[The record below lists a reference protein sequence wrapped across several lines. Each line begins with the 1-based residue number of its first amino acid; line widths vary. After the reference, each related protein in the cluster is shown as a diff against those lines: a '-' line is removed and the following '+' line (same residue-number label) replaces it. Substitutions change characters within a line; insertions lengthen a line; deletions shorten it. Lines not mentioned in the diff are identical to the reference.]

1 MPIETHM
8 STKDSKNAF
17 EKIRSRVQRLEI
29 YRSSLSQDKP
39 FTIRINDDL
48 FYLYPRSLDES
59 NLVLTANDKMPL
71 GLFQTMAFF
80 QVDQDRFFLNG
91 NLEVN
96 LEAALLNIDTDL
108 FKLERRKSLRAIL
121 PSSYPIKLL
130 ITAIQDKAVFIDGEL
145 IDVSVGGF
153 RFYIPSDPM
162 IGTLPTNTKI
172 KGTLRSKEGK
182 TLVVEGLIR
191 HCLQSEVSGIP
202 TNQFGVEI
210 IQSQSVTVRMTLL
223 TMAAQRHALL
233 GY

>member
-1 MPIETHM
+1 M
-8 STKDSKNAF
+8 STKDSKNPF
-17 EKIRSRVQRLEI
+17 EKIRSRVQRTEI

-48 FYLYPRSLDES
+48 FYLHPRALDEN
-59 NLVLTANDKMPL
+59 NLVLIPNDQMPL

-91 NLEVN
+91 DLEVN

-121 PSSYPIKLL
+121 PNSYPINLL
-130 ITAIQDKAVFIDGEL
+130 ITGVQDKAVFIDGVL

-153 RFYIPSDPM
+153 RFFIPSNPM
-162 IGTLPTNTKI
+162 VDTLPTNTKI

-191 HCLQSEVSGIP
+191 HCLAGEVNGVQ